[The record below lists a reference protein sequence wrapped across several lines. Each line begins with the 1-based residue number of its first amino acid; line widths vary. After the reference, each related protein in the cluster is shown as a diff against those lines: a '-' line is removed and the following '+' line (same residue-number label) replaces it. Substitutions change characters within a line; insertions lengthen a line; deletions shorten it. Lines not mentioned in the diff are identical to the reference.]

1 MVMVRRQ
8 VTILRMND
16 LYKKEICL
24 PRPLPFENSREDRP
38 LVHKTVPNIGRH
50 LRPGEL
56 GRLPD
61 PGLSKLSSTVL
72 SWKVL

>member
-8 VTILRMND
+8 VTILRMMND

-38 LVHKTVPNIGRH
+38 LVHKTVPNIG
-50 LRPGEL
+50 
-56 GRLPD
+56 
-61 PGLSKLSSTVL
+61 
-72 SWKVL
+72 